1 MPARRRTPP
10 PPPESDAAS
19 DEAALAR
26 YQAMRDFQQTAE
38 PAGETTVDLG
48 PPDQPLTFVVQK
60 HRATRLHYDLR
71 LEVDGV
77 MPSWPI
83 PRGPSADPA
92 DKRLAVMTEPHPL
105 DYATFEG
112 IIPRGQY
119 GAGEVIVWD
128 RGTYSPDETGSLV
141 FEDRAEAN
149 RQMREQIAAGKV
161 SVTLRGHR
169 MKGSW
174 TLVKTKQT
182 PDSWLAIKHKDDAAT
197 GVDLA
202 SAFDDSVLCGLTIT
216 DLQAGAR
223 LPQRDIDPLLAAD
236 LAGAKRAPFLE
247 GVVPMAAT
255 QTSQPFDRAGWI
267 FEPKIDGVRVLITL
281 RDGKV
286 RLTSRRGLDMTAQY
300 PALVASLEKQPAN
313 TLILDGEI
321 AALDEHGVPSFERLQ
336 QRINLTDPTEIRSFD
351 RSLPVVCYVFDILY
365 VDGVDVRRVPLLARK
380 RLLQRTLMPT
390 PWVHLV
396 EHTET
401 YGVRAYEGATAI
413 GLEGLVAKRADSRYE
428 SGTRSSAWMKVKSR
442 LTNEFVVT
450 GYTPGLN
457 SRSSTFG
464 ALVIATREDGGRLVG
479 VGRVG
484 SGFTEATLKSLKK
497 RLDAMRVP
505 ASPMVNPPPPSER
518 VTHVRPELVVEVE
531 YSMITADG
539 NLRAPVFLRLRED
552 KAPAE
557 VRTLHLEPPP
567 PASEPASVSVAS
579 VAADEGTL
587 AAEVASALGQIEVLK
602 KQGAIELDGSRIPVT
617 NLDKVFWPEHRGQR
631 ALTKRDLLAYYA
643 KMAHVLIPHL
653 QDRPLT
659 MTRYPNG
666 LEGHSFYQKHV
677 DAPPPFVKTVR
688 VFTESGGGDQEFVV
702 VNNLATLLWL
712 AQYADIALHA
722 SLARVGPEPDGHH
735 LGRTFTGTKANV
747 EASLLNYPD
756 FVLFDFDPYI
766 YRGDERAGGEPELN
780 RPAYEATVKAALAL
794 KGLLDSA
801 NLSSFVKTSGAT
813 GLHVYVPVLR
823 QYDYETVRE
832 IATTVGGLLVRAHP
846 REVTTEWNIEKRR
859 GLVFLD
865 VNQNARIKSL
875 ATPYSP
881 RAKPGAPVSMPLR
894 WDELDRV
901 FPTDF
906 TILTAPDRV
915 SASGDLWAHI
925 LEAKHDLATL
935 AGAPAS
941 DAR

>member
-1 MPARRRTPP
+1 MPARRRPP
-10 PPPESDAAS
+10 PPPSDDGAAS

-26 YQAMRDFQQTAE
+26 YQAMRDFERTAE
-38 PAGETTVDLG
+38 PAGEASVDLG
-48 PPDQPLTFVVQK
+48 PQDQPLTFVIQK

-71 LEVDGV
+71 LEIDGV

-83 PRGPSADPA
+83 PRGPSADPS
-92 DKRLAVMTEPHPL
+92 DRRLAVMTEPHPL

-128 RGTYSPDETGSLV
+128 RGTYSPDELGTLH

-149 RQMREQIAAGKV
+149 RQMREQIANGKV
-161 SVTLRGHR
+161 SVTFRGHR

-174 TLVKTKQT
+174 ALVKTNQA
-182 PDSWLAIKHKDDAAT
+182 PDSWLALKHRDDAAT
-197 GVDLA
+197 GIDLA
-202 SAFDDSVLCGLTIT
+202 EAFDDSVICGLTIA
-216 DLQAGAR
+216 DLQAGR
-223 LPQRDIDPLLAAD
+223 HVPQRQIEPLLAVD
-236 LAGAKRAPFLE
+236 LPGALRAPFLE
-247 GVVPMAAT
+247 GIGPMAAT
-255 QTSQPFDRAGWI
+255 QTAQPFDRAGWI
-267 FEPKIDGVRVLITL
+267 FEPKIDGVRALITL
-281 RDGKV
+281 RDGQV

-300 PALVASLEKQPAN
+300 PTLVASLAKQPAN
-313 TLILDGEI
+313 TLVLDGEI
-321 AALDEHGVPSFERLQ
+321 AAPDEHGVPSFELLQ
-336 QRINLTDPTEIRSFD
+336 QRINLTDATEIRAYD

-380 RLLQRTLMPT
+380 QLLQRTLMPA

-396 EHTET
+396 EHTEAH
-401 YGVRAYEGATAI
+401 GVQAYEGAVAI
-413 GLEGLVAKRADSRYE
+413 GLEGLVAKRGDSRYE
-428 SGTRSSAWMKVKSR
+428 SGTRSQAWVKVKSR

-464 ALVIATREDGGRLVG
+464 ALVIATRKADGRLVS
-479 VGRVG
+479 VGRAG
-484 SGFTEATLKSLKK
+484 SGFTEAMLKSLRK

-505 ASPMVNPPPPSER
+505 ESPMATPPPASEH

-531 YSMITADG
+531 YAMMTSDG

-552 KAPAE
+552 KAPSE
-557 VRTLHLEPPP
+557 VRTLRLDPPP
-567 PASEPASVSVAS
+567 PGSPAP
-579 VAADEGTL
+579 AAAVTPGGGGL
-587 AAEVASALGQIEVLK
+587 ATQVASALGQIEALR
-602 KQGAIELDGSRIPVT
+602 KQGAIEVGGARIAVT

-643 KMAHVLIPHL
+643 RMAHVLIPHL
-653 QDRPLT
+653 RDRPLT

-677 DAPPPFVKTVR
+677 DAPPPFVETVQ

-702 VNNLATLLWL
+702 VNNLPTLLWL
-712 AQYADIALHA
+712 AQYADIALHT
-722 SLARVGPEPDGHH
+722 SLARVDPEPDGHH
-735 LGRTFTGTKANV
+735 LGRTFTATKANV
-747 EASLLNYPD
+747 EASLLSYPD

-766 YRGDERAGGEPELN
+766 YRGDEGAGAEPELN
-780 RPAYEATVKAALAL
+780 RPAYEETVRAAQAL

-832 IATTVGGLLVRAHP
+832 IATAVGGLLVRAHP
-846 REVTTEWNIEKRR
+846 REVTTEWNIQKRR
-859 GLVFLD
+859 GMVFLD
-865 VNQNARIKSL
+865 VNQNARIKNL
-875 ATPYSP
+875 AAPYSP

-906 TILTAPDRV
+906 TILTAPGRI
-915 SASGDLWAHI
+915 AATGDLWAHI
-925 LEAKHDLATL
+925 LDAKHDLATL
-935 AGAPAS
+935 TGAG
-941 DAR
+941 